1 MYSHIL
7 KQFFPMEIVVII
19 LYYIK
24 QTEAKEIIKH
34 YTNQITNK
42 AISIKFVI
50 NKLVNSYNILNSVI
64 DNYKETYKNIWG
76 DNEIFIFHLQ
86 RVVNSNYSREKYNNT
101 FWQYLLNILSYSLMN
116 YYNYFMYNKPT
127 NIKLKNSNNYIL
139 FKKTVSLW
147 FKLCLKHNMRLS
159 FYVNKNKKNFLY
171 DFIYVNSK
179 NIKPITNFNN
189 FLTPPKICGVVN
201 SIFHYIHC
209 KNYL

>member
-7 KQFFPMEIVVII
+7 KQFLQMEIVVII

-64 DNYKETYKNIWG
+64 DNYKETYKYIWG

-116 YYNYFMYNKPT
+116 YYN
-127 NIKLKNSNNYIL
+127 LE
-139 FKKTVSLW
+139 
-147 FKLCLKHNMRLS
+147 
-159 FYVNKNKKNFLY
+159 
-171 DFIYVNSK
+171 
-179 NIKPITNFNN
+179 
-189 FLTPPKICGVVN
+189 
-201 SIFHYIHC
+201 
-209 KNYL
+209 